1 MRDLWKEKFINHSN
15 EYQRYENSKKLKSE
29 LKFPTIFNKEGL
41 KKDESLLIEK
51 ETHKSTL
58 EKYEDLFNLE
68 DCNLVKNSKPKNM
81 KDEQV

>member
-1 MRDLWKEKFINHSN
+1 M
-15 EYQRYENSKKLKSE
+15 
-29 LKFPTIFNKEGL
+29 

-51 ETHKSTL
+51 AAHKSTL
-58 EKYEDLFNLE
+58 EKYDDLFNLE